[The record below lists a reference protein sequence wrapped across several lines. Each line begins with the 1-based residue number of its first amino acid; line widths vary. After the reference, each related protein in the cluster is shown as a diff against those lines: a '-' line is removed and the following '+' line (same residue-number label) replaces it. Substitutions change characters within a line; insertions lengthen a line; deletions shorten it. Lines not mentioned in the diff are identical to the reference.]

1 MKEIELIDNIN
12 EVLAKNPE
20 HTEKLAPVLEYLEEI
35 VRGKESSSMKIFYFG
50 TDGKSGHCP
59 KCIKGRMSEDE
70 YSCLNRADSDSFE
83 KLVCVDSDG
92 YITGIRVGEGKFS
105 VFGIPY
111 SVDDSRAG
119 SHTYLFMEG
128 CHTKREMEDYIK
140 NDDFLKR
147 QFGYGCKGD

>member
-1 MKEIELIDNIN
+1 MKEIELIGNIN

-20 HTEKLAPVLEYLEEI
+20 HEEKLAPVLEYLEEI
-35 VRGKESSSMKIFYFG
+35 VRVKESGSMKIFYFG

-59 KCIKGRMSEDE
+59 KCIRGRMSEDE

-83 KLVCVDSDG
+83 KVVCVDNGG
-92 YITGIRVGEGKFS
+92 YLSGINVCGSRFS

-111 SVDDSRAG
+111 SVDDLRPG

-128 CHTKREMEDYIK
+128 YHTKREMKDYIK
-140 NDDFLKR
+140 NNEFLKR
-147 QFGYGCKGD
+147 QFDYGCKGD